1 MPTIPE
7 SSASALG
14 RRHPCPPETRNGE
27 IKHDRQGGEDARQT
41 QACLRGAEAADGTR
55 VLVDRLWPRGVK
67 KDVAAIDLWAKDLA
81 PSAELRKWF
90 GHYPERWSE
99 FRRRYGAELCKHTRQ
114 LDDLRALAR
123 RNTVTLIYAARDREH
138 NEAVILYDLLT
149 G

>member
-1 MPTIPE
+1 KRERTSRPASACSGRTMWRGCCAAMPTIPE

-81 PSAELRKWF
+81 PSAE
-90 GHYPERWSE
+90 
-99 FRRRYGAELCKHTRQ
+99 
-114 LDDLRALAR
+114 
-123 RNTVTLIYAARDREH
+123 
-138 NEAVILYDLLT
+138 
-149 G
+149 